1 MSSIPQIDF
10 ASLAQAGLGLNE
22 TKKPSGSDNLFHKLV
37 KATNQGQHAADTA
50 IRDFI
55 EGKEGTNIQQV
66 VMAVSEAEMSFQF
79 FMELR
84 NQIIDSY
91 SELMRMQF

>member
-1 MSSIPQIDF
+1 MNSIPQIDVS
-10 ASLAQAGLGLNE
+10 SLAKTGLGAGQVSQ
-22 TKKPSGSDNLFHKLV
+22 PSSNGNLFHKLI
-37 KATNQGQHAADTA
+37 KATNQSQFGADNA
-50 IRDFI
+50 VRDFI

-84 NQIIDSY
+84 NQVIDSY

>member
-1 MSSIPQIDF
+1 MNGVPQVNI
-10 ASLAQAGLGLNE
+10 ASLTQAGLGLNQ
-22 TKKPSGSDNLFHKLV
+22 TAKPSGSDNLFHKLV
-37 KATNQGQHAADTA
+37 QATNQDQHTADSA

-84 NQIIDSY
+84 NQVIDSY